1 MGDIVVRIY
10 YTNAKD
16 ELNANIYKI
25 YSCDILDCMGIAISV
40 MRVLAKIYIKCLLG
54 WTQYK
59 QSQWAIVLIWLVFF
73 GYSHL
78 IGFNCNNVLLSPH
91 IGYLLLIWS

>member
-25 YSCDILDCMGIAISV
+25 YSCDILDRMGIAISV

-54 WTQYK
+54 
-59 QSQWAIVLIWLVFF
+59 
-73 GYSHL
+73 
-78 IGFNCNNVLLSPH
+78 
-91 IGYLLLIWS
+91 

>member
-59 QSQWAIVLIWLVFF
+59 QSQWAIILIWLVFL
-73 GYSHL
+73 G
-78 IGFNCNNVLLSPH
+78 IA
-91 IGYLLLIWS
+91 IWLDSIVTMCYWVPILVIYY